1 MPDAAPTTTTR
12 APAPDSAPASEDGRD
27 IVGLALRFALLIGL
41 VALVVFFSIRSDLF
55 LTSGNLKNIA
65 LSSAVLLI
73 IAVPLALLVI
83 MGVVDLSVGSV
94 VGLTGVVTGLL
105 IVDHSVPWALAA
117 LLGIAVGT
125 IAGFLNGLLVSYSRL
140 SPIIVT
146 LGSLQFYRG
155 LTQSLRDNPPA
166 GFGHGMELLGRGLL
180 VGVPVSVWIATTVF
194 AIGAFVLYGTPWGR
208 YVYALGVNQEAA
220 FLSGIA
226 TRKLPTII
234 FAATGAAAG
243 LGGVLFAA
251 RLDAAPP
258 GTLGVGLELDV
269 LTAVLLGGVAF
280 SGGRGTMFGVL
291 LGVVFLGVLR
301 NGMTL
306 LNVSDH
312 TQAMAT
318 GAALVIGAGLDELS
332 QRSQILRSIV
342 KRR

>member
-1 MPDAAPTTTTR
+1 VLTSTTETTPPTEVEPVEGAP
-12 APAPDSAPASEDGRD
+12 GRD
-27 IVGLALRFALLIGL
+27 YIGLGLRFALLIGL
-41 VALVVFFSIRSDLF
+41 VALVAFFSVRSDLF

-73 IAVPLALLVI
+73 VAVPLALLVI
-83 MGVVDLSVGSV
+83 MGLVDLSVGSI
-94 VGLTGVVTGLL
+94 VGLAGVVTGLL
-105 IVDHSVPWALAA
+105 IVDEGLAWGWAA
-117 LLGIAVGT
+117 LIGGAVGMT
-125 IAGFLNGLLVSYSRL
+125 AGLLNGVLVAYSRL

-146 LGSLQFYRG
+146 LGTLQLYRG
-155 LTQSLRDNPPA
+155 FTRLLRDNPPA
-166 GFGHGMELLGRGLL
+166 GFGEGMGLLGRGVLF
-180 VGVPVSVWIATTVF
+180 GVPLPVWIAVLVF
-194 AIGAFVLYGTPWGR
+194 AAGAFVLYGTPWGR
-208 YVYALGVNQEAA
+208 YVYALGVNREAA

-226 TRKLPTII
+226 TRRLPLIV

-251 RLDAAPP
+251 RLDSAPP

-306 LNVSDH
+306 LNVSDEA
-312 TQAMAT
+312 QSMAT
-318 GAALVIGAGLDELS
+318 GAALIIGAGLDELS
-332 QRSQILRSIV
+332 QRSQILRRV
-342 KRR
+342 VRRR